1 MKGISVRATPTITL
15 KDKVNET
22 HGISEK
28 TACDIRGKRSL
39 SIATHDHSWL
49 KVSAVCYSCGWFY
62 LFDKHNIKSFDVA
75 GYVIHDTCC
84 YVTDALRNIHHSLK
98 EFVENG
104 DDDDE

>member
-1 MKGISVRATPTITL
+1 M
-15 KDKVNET
+15 
-22 HGISEK
+22 
-28 TACDIRGKRSL
+28 
-39 SIATHDHSWL
+39 
-49 KVSAVCYSCGWFY
+49 CYSCGWFY